1 MMDVDFD
8 VSSKMRKKTKTI
20 IFVGSGEFFNG
31 FIVRLDDNESLG
43 VNVKVYARWAS
54 VEISVIKMNFNLYWK
69 IGKKSFG
76 KKSIFWAMFVTN
88 LEK

>member
-8 VSSKMRKKTKTI
+8 VSSKVRKKTKTSI

-43 VNVKVYARWAS
+43 VNVKVYAR
-54 VEISVIKMNFNLYWK
+54 
-69 IGKKSFG
+69 
-76 KKSIFWAMFVTN
+76 
-88 LEK
+88 